1 MLLGF
6 GTVAMAQETS
16 PGYVE
21 PASAQAVTPYVPG
34 PDVYVPASSVAR
46 PEDAGLRAHTNY
58 LLYSPNGGKPQPMAK
73 PVQLGGVQP
82 NVTYQQMLET
92 PASMT
97 CVYKTGPTYT
107 GCLPTYPYH
116 TTYASGGWGAIAV
129 VDAYDNPDIA
139 YSLSVF
145 NAQWGLP
152 ASTFVK
158 VYANG
163 NNACTTPPFNA
174 GWALEEALD
183 VEWAHAMAPLATII
197 LVEACDNSYTNL
209 LYAEQV
215 AGAWVKSYGGG
226 DISNS
231 WSGAESASQQG
242 ASGYD
247 NYFYRYYYD
256 HITYF
261 ASSGDYGYGMCGSS
275 CNGVSYP
282 SSNPW
287 VISAGGTTINRLS
300 NNLASNGNFSNES
313 CWAGS
318 GGGISA
324 YETWLSPPAI
334 YNGMGPWTNYQYAA
348 FGQAARKI
356 PDMSFNA
363 DPKSGVYVYDYDNGG
378 WYGVGG
384 TSVSSPALAGIVN
397 LAKQKLGQTPPGGG
411 YYNTEELNLIYSQLF
426 TFTAYPINFYD
437 VKTGSNGVAAHAGW
451 DYCTGVGSPRGKL
464 GK

>member
-1 MLLGF
+1 MF
-6 GTVAMAQETS
+6 TCR
-16 PGYVE
+16 
-21 PASAQAVTPYVPG
+21 PAAWRVQKTQVCVP
-34 PDVYVPASSVAR
+34 
-46 PEDAGLRAHTNY
+46 
-58 LLYSPNGGKPQPMAK
+58 KPQPMAT

-82 NVTYQQMLET
+82 NVTYKQMLET

-97 CVYKTGPTYT
+97 CVYKVGPTYT
-107 GCLPTYPYH
+107 GCLPTAPYH
-116 TTYASGGWGAIAV
+116 KTYPNGGWGAIAV
-129 VDAYDNPDIA
+129 VDAFDNPDIA

-152 ASTFVK
+152 ASNFVK

-163 NNACTTPPFNA
+163 NNACTTPPWNS
-174 GWALEEALD
+174 GWALEEALA
-183 VEWAHAMAPLATII
+183 VEWAHAMAQ
-197 LVEACDNSYTNL
+197 
-209 LYAEQV
+209 QV
-215 AGAWVKSYGGG
+215 AGAWVQSYGGG

-242 ASGYD
+242 TSGYD

-261 ASSGDYGYGMCGSS
+261 ASAGDNGYGAE
-275 CNGVSYP
+275 YP

-287 VISAGGTTINRLS
+287 VISAGGTTINRVV
-300 NNLASNGNFSNES
+300 NTGNFNNES

-324 YETWLSPPAI
+324 YETWLSPPVI
-334 YNGMGPWTNYQYAA
+334 YNGMGPWTDYQYAA
-348 FGQAARKI
+348 FGQAARKT

-363 DPKSGVYVYDYDNGG
+363 DPRSGVYVYDYDNGG

-384 TSVSSPALAGIVN
+384 TSLSSPALAGIVN
-397 LAKQKLGQTPPGGG
+397 LTKQKLGQTPPGGG

-426 TFTAYPINFYD
+426 TVTAYPKNFYD
-437 VKTGSNGVAAHAGW
+437 VKTGSNGVAAKAGW
-451 DYCTGVGSPRGKL
+451 DYCTGVGSPRGLL